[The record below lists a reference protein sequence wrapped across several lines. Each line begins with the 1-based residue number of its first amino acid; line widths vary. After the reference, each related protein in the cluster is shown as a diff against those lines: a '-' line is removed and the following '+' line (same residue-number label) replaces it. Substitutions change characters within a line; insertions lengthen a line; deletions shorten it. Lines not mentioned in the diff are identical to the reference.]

1 MLQLNP
7 PLPTLPTLKP
17 EADLWQDWERWNGP
31 AKKSQ
36 PAIGAQ
42 QSVSNPHDAS
52 QDKKPEQKKQ
62 RYTVDMTPVH
72 DSYKLSPGDSL
83 MVRMNGEKLFGEL
96 NGGITIIAADGSVMF
111 DKIYGPVKV
120 GELTIEEAESAIRK
134 RIREVWFNPEISI
147 KYLENKKSLMKEA
160 DSEPH
165 RFAEGDKLDIK
176 ISATPDGIEFHR
188 QCEIVD
194 KKLLSNDGK
203 GNQMLPADWEL
214 TGLTIEEAKHKLLT
228 SLRSRFVDGIG
239 PIVSITLVSLK
250 KREQNPPELKAINAS
265 AVEGKAVVVQVNEQ
279 PGGPWVGR
287 LPGGVTVE
295 LLAVSDNDR
304 WWQPNGL
311 PLATSPNNLEPDGRQ
326 LPPVPD
332 SMRRVFVAV

>member
-1 MLQLNP
+1 MKDTIPQSTPQQRGTPRVIPRANARTSGSQKPVSGLTPEMLQLNP

-120 GELTIEEAESAIRK
+120 GELTIE
-134 RIREVWFNPEISI
+134 
-147 KYLENKKSLMKEA
+147 
-160 DSEPH
+160 
-165 RFAEGDKLDIK
+165 
-176 ISATPDGIEFHR
+176 
-188 QCEIVD
+188 
-194 KKLLSNDGK
+194 
-203 GNQMLPADWEL
+203 
-214 TGLTIEEAKHKLLT
+214 
-228 SLRSRFVDGIG
+228 
-239 PIVSITLVSLK
+239 
-250 KREQNPPELKAINAS
+250 
-265 AVEGKAVVVQVNEQ
+265 
-279 PGGPWVGR
+279 
-287 LPGGVTVE
+287 
-295 LLAVSDNDR
+295 
-304 WWQPNGL
+304 
-311 PLATSPNNLEPDGRQ
+311 
-326 LPPVPD
+326 
-332 SMRRVFVAV
+332 